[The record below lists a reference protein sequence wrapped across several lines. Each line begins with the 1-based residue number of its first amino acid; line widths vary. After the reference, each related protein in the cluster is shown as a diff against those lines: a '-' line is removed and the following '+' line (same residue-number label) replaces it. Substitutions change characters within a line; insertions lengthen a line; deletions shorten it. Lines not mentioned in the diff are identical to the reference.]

1 MERASIGGFPL
12 RVEPKDGDGSEIAG
26 IVEEDFPGQGTAR
39 EMSCRGAKYCQVQEA
54 GKKLV

>member
-39 EMSCRGAKYCQVQEA
+39 EMEQNIAKFKKQERSWCS
-54 GKKLV
+54 